1 MLIASW
7 NVLDDVKVCMV
18 SFDTDGGT
26 GPYTYTIKLY
36 NASGLIK
43 EVTEVKDNKL
53 FVASLG
59 SGQYYAKFTIWD
71 AEGNKYSGSIP
82 IVKITA
88 NF

>member
-1 MLIASW
+1 MRATTAGSEKGIEVVIKA
-7 NVLDDVKVCMV
+7 
-18 SFDTDGGT
+18 TGGT

-53 FVASLG
+53 FVANLG

-71 AEGNKYSGSIP
+71 AEGNKYPGSIP
-82 IVKITA
+82 TVKITV